1 MNIIEIFRSSLPV
14 LLEGLRM
21 TIIITISS
29 LLLAMVVGLL
39 VSLLR
44 LSGKKALDFL
54 AKGYIDIIRGT
65 PLIIQA
71 FFLYF
76 GLPDLLNLR
85 ISNLTAGI
93 IIMTLNSGAYMAE
106 VFRGGILS
114 VDKGQTEAARSLGL
128 PTGKTMRKVILPQ
141 AVKNMVP
148 AFINQMIISLKDT
161 SLLSVIGLGELTQKG
176 QIIVASTYDSFE
188 IYFIVGVMYFLL
200 IKLLSLLGEAVERRL
215 RV

>member
-128 PTGKTMRKVILPQ
+128 PAGKTMRKVILPQ

>member
-76 GLPDLLNLR
+76 GVPDLLNLR

-128 PTGKTMRKVILPQ
+128 PAGKTMRKVILPQ

>member
-1 MNIIEIFRSSLPV
+1 
-14 LLEGLRM
+14 M

-65 PLIIQA
+65 PLIILA

-128 PTGKTMRKVILPQ
+128 PAGKTI
-141 AVKNMVP
+141 P
-148 AFINQMIISLKDT
+148 ANSR
-161 SLLSVIGLGELTQKG
+161 SAWRW
-176 QIIVASTYDSFE
+176 ASSCW
-188 IYFIVGVMYFLL
+188 
-200 IKLLSLLGEAVERRL
+200 SSWP
-215 RV
+215 